1 MGSSLGLT
9 QSGGMKKIRTGIVIG
24 SLCLAASAFAEQLN
38 LYTEHFPPYSYV
50 KADTITGLNTELVRL
65 SCKKAE
71 LQCNFQLYPWLRAY
85 ETASKDPHGALFSTS
100 RNALREPMFKWVGP
114 LAHSKANMYR
124 LKSRPD
130 INPETLED
138 AKRYVVA
145 VARGDVYEL
154 YLQSQG
160 FEQGVNLLGLAAK
173 ADAVGLFLQGKVD
186 LLIGSEL
193 ILPTWL
199 AQYEKTVDVV
209 EPVIDLSVVG
219 ANYLAL
225 NPAVPDAVV
234 QKLQLAL
241 DEIYASGEYQQLAED
256 YLDPA
261 RR

>member
-1 MGSSLGLT
+1 MT

-65 SCKKAE
+65 SCEKAQ
-71 LQCNFQLYPWLRAY
+71 LQCHFQLYPWLRAY
-85 ETASKDPHGALFSTS
+85 ETVIKDPQGALFSTS
-100 RNALREPMFKWVGP
+100 RNALREPLFKWVGP
-114 LAHSKANMYR
+114 LAHSKASMYR
-124 LKSRPD
+124 LKSRPNV
-130 INPETLED
+130 NPTSLED
-138 AKRYVVA
+138 AKNYVIA

-160 FEQGVNLLGLAAK
+160 FEHGKNLLGLAAK

-199 AQYEKTVDVV
+199 AQYDRTVDAV

-241 DEIYASGEYQQLAED
+241 DQLYASGEYQLLAER
-256 YLDPA
+256 YLIPA
-261 RR
+261 RP